1 MISLQ
6 ETWILV
12 ETLNDQANQQTSW
25 KDIEQAIL
33 NQSEYFKNSVQ
44 QLDNDSQLAI
54 KYWLQQ
60 DDEFYDYFNCLS
72 PNMILD
78 FVGFIY
84 FLKYP

>member
-33 NQSEYFKNSVQ
+33 IQSDYFKNSVQ
-44 QLDNDSQLAI
+44 QLDDDSQLAI

-60 DDEFYDYFNCLS
+60 DDEFHDYFNCVS
-72 PNMILD
+72 NNSI
-78 FVGFIY
+78 
-84 FLKYP
+84 